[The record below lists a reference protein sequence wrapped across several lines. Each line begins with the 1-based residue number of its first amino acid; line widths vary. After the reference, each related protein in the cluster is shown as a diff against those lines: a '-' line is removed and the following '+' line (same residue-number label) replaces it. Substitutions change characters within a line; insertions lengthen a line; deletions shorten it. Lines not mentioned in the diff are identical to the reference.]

1 MNNIGQIKDLTSE
14 KLTTDEC
21 LAPGLA
27 SIVMKV
33 EKPDLSNFR
42 GEFKGD
48 SLTVDT
54 GIEWC
59 GKTSFQLTPLS
70 FFPCLLDCSEGILV
84 GQVELG

>member
-54 GIEWC
+54 GIDLVWEN
-59 GKTSFQLTPLS
+59 FFPVEAS
-70 FFPCLLDCSEGILV
+70 FFLPMPP
-84 GQVELG
+84 

>member
-33 EKPDLSNFR
+33 ENPDLSNFR

-54 GIEWC
+54 GIDLVSEHFFPVD
-59 GKTSFQLTPLS
+59 TSFFLPM
-70 FFPCLLDCSEGILV
+70 PP
-84 GQVELG
+84 